1 MIGRQRILDK
11 GSSTVRRAEQGEL
24 ESWGV
29 SAWRMVFFYFLLERS
44 QTERST
50 LMFYLSHIDRNTI
63 KILYIV
69 LH

>member
-1 MIGRQRILDK
+1 MR
-11 GSSTVRRAEQGEL
+11 TAEQGEL